1 MKRYHYLTKMLIML
15 LVFFFSLL
23 IGNQVKAGS
32 IKLNKL
38 DFEIQLNED
47 GSMDVVENWN
57 AKITDTNTMFKDFY
71 LDSSKFKKITNV
83 EVYRVSSGNKQKLTQ
98 IDKEMYHVTKNCYYG
113 LPISGNKFEI
123 AWGVSVNGTET
134 RNYQVKYKV
143 VDVIKTYADCSEL
156 YWQLV
161 GTDNAIPVTK
171 LTGTIK
177 LPKAVAEKNN
187 IRGWAHGPYNGNI
200 TVSEDKVYLDVDYL
214 DTGVMVE
221 ARIAVLEDLF
231 SKNKRVDKSK
241 FSEIL
246 AEEQSWADQ
255 ANREREKYIKDI
267 ERSKRIEK
275 IIAVAYIIATIALT
289 IFLIY
294 NLIKNGIKARQTE
307 KRKMPKLDYFRDI
320 PNKEASAGDAAY
332 LYYHRNGSFRK
343 NISKILSATLLQ
355 LSLKKYIAFSEDKTK
370 AKPQVRINILNNTEQ
385 LETLTKDEVTVL
397 SMLKDV
403 TRKTNKVGEIATF
416 TMKEFEK
423 YAKDKCEIFMKKIEA
438 IEVEVKSHQI
448 VLKNYSNEN
457 EKKVNQS
464 TTKAI
469 LYVTF
474 GITGVIVTIPLFPW
488 LTIPAIL
495 LILNSIPH
503 FSMAKKVN
511 ELTDKGLEEKAKW
524 VGLKKYMEDFSLLN
538 EREVPDLKLWEK
550 YLVFATAFGIADKV
564 LKQLKI
570 KYPELQNSD
579 VDNYS
584 YIHMLYHS
592 SLNNS
597 FINTLNTSVNRVY
610 MGGMSA
616 EAARSGYD
624 GSNFSSGGGFG
635 GGFSGG
641 GGGRRWRRPEWAE
654 DKKSSHFHVATFE
667 NKRGCFTNL

>member
-161 GTDNAIPVTK
+161 GTDNEIPVTK

-320 PNKEASAGDAAY
+320 PNKEASAGDVAY
-332 LYYHRNGSFRK
+332 LYYFKNGSFSR

-355 LSLKKYIAFSEDKTK
+355 LALKKYISFSEDNEES
-370 AKPQVRINILNNTEQ
+370 KPKIRVNILDVTDNR
-385 LETLTKDEVTVL
+385 ETLTNDEKL
-397 SMLKDV
+397 IYELL
-403 TRKTNKVGEIATF
+403 NKVSKKRTF
-416 TMKEFEK
+416 TMKEFEEYVGK
-423 YAKDKCEIFMKKIEA
+423 HCESFMGKMRKLE
-438 IEVEVKSHQI
+438 IEVEKHQVKM
-448 VLKNYSNEN
+448 KNYSKEN
-457 EKKVNQS
+457 EKIVSKHSN
-464 TTKAI
+464 KGFI
-469 LYVTF
+469 YMFF
-474 GITGVIVTIPLFPW
+474 GIVGIGIMP
-488 LTIPAIL
+488 IPAIL
-495 LILNSIPH
+495 LILNSIPQ
-503 FSMAKKVN
+503 FIMAKRN
-511 ELTDKGLEEKAKW
+511 RNLTDKGLEEKAKW

-538 EREVPDLKLWEK
+538 EKKVPDLKLWEK

-570 KYPELQNSD
+570 KYPELQDMDGYDYAYMN
-579 VDNYS
+579 
-584 YIHMLYHS
+584 MLYHS

-597 FINTLNTSVNRVY
+597 FLSTLNTSVNKAY
-610 MGGMSA
+610 MGGMISQ
-616 EAARSGYD
+616 AASSVYD
-624 GSNFSSGGGFG
+624 GGNFSSGGGFG

-641 GGGRRWRRPEWAE
+641 GGGRRRRRPEWAE

>member
-83 EVYRVSSGNKQKLTQ
+83 EVYRVSYGNKQKLTQ

-161 GTDNAIPVTK
+161 GTDNEIPVTK

-332 LYYHRNGSFRK
+332 LYYFKNGSFSR

-355 LSLKKYIAFSEDKTK
+355 LALKKYISFSEDNEES
-370 AKPQVRINILNNTEQ
+370 KPKIRVNILDVTDNR
-385 LETLTKDEVTVL
+385 ETLTNDEKL
-397 SMLKDV
+397 IYELL
-403 TRKTNKVGEIATF
+403 NKVSKKRTF
-416 TMKEFEK
+416 TMKEFEEYVGK
-423 YAKDKCEIFMKKIEA
+423 HCESFMGKMRKLE
-438 IEVEVKSHQI
+438 IEVEKHQVKM
-448 VLKNYSNEN
+448 KNYSKEN
-457 EKKVNQS
+457 EKIVSKHSN
-464 TTKAI
+464 KGFI
-469 LYVTF
+469 YMFF
-474 GITGVIVTIPLFPW
+474 GIVGIGIMP
-488 LTIPAIL
+488 IPAIL
-495 LILNSIPH
+495 LILNSIPQ
-503 FSMAKKVN
+503 FIMAKRN
-511 ELTDKGLEEKAKW
+511 RNLTDKGLEEKAKW

-538 EREVPDLKLWEK
+538 EKEVPDLKLWEK

-570 KYPELQNSD
+570 KYPELQDMDGYDYAYMN
-579 VDNYS
+579 
-584 YIHMLYHS
+584 MLYHS

-597 FINTLNTSVNRVY
+597 FLSTLNTSVNKAY
-610 MGGMSA
+610 MGGMISQ
-616 EAARSGYD
+616 AASSGYD
-624 GSNFSSGGGFG
+624 GGNFSSGGGFG

-641 GGGRRWRRPEWAE
+641 GGGRRRRRPEWAE
-654 DKKSSHFHVATFE
+654 DKK
-667 NKRGCFTNL
+667 K

>member
-57 AKITDTNTMFKDFY
+57 VKITDTNTMFKDFY

-161 GTDNAIPVTK
+161 GTDNEIPVTK

-332 LYYHRNGSFRK
+332 LYYFKNGSFSR

-355 LSLKKYIAFSEDKTK
+355 LALKKYISFSEDNEES
-370 AKPQVRINILNNTEQ
+370 KPKIRVNILDVTDNR
-385 LETLTKDEVTVL
+385 ETLTNDEKL
-397 SMLKDV
+397 IYELL
-403 TRKTNKVGEIATF
+403 NKVSKKRTF
-416 TMKEFEK
+416 TMKEFEEYVGK
-423 YAKDKCEIFMKKIEA
+423 HCESFMGKMRKLE
-438 IEVEVKSHQI
+438 IEVEKHQVKM
-448 VLKNYSNEN
+448 KNYSKEN
-457 EKKVNQS
+457 EKIVSKHSN
-464 TTKAI
+464 KGFI
-469 LYVTF
+469 YMFF
-474 GITGVIVTIPLFPW
+474 GIVGIGIMP
-488 LTIPAIL
+488 IPAIL
-495 LILNSIPH
+495 LILNSIPQ
-503 FSMAKKVN
+503 FIMAKRN
-511 ELTDKGLEEKAKW
+511 RNLTDKGLEEKAKW

-538 EREVPDLKLWEK
+538 EKEVPDLKLWEK

-570 KYPELQNSD
+570 KYPELQDMDGYDYAYMN
-579 VDNYS
+579 
-584 YIHMLYHS
+584 MLYHS

-597 FINTLNTSVNRVY
+597 FLSTLNTSVNKAY
-610 MGGMSA
+610 MGGMISQ
-616 EAARSGYD
+616 AASSVYD
-624 GSNFSSGGGFG
+624 GGNFSSGGGFG

-641 GGGRRWRRPEWAE
+641 GGGRRRRRPEWAE
-654 DKKSSHFHVATFE
+654 DKK
-667 NKRGCFTNL
+667 K

>member
-113 LPISGNKFEI
+113 LPISSNKFEI

-161 GTDNAIPVTK
+161 GTDNEIPVTK

-294 NLIKNGIKARQTE
+294 NLIKSGIKARQTE

-332 LYYHRNGSFRK
+332 LYYFKNGSFSR

-355 LSLKKYIAFSEDKTK
+355 LALKKYISFSEDNEES
-370 AKPQVRINILNNTEQ
+370 KPKIRVNILDVTDNR
-385 LETLTKDEVTVL
+385 ETLTNDEKL
-397 SMLKDV
+397 IYELL
-403 TRKTNKVGEIATF
+403 NKVSKKRTF
-416 TMKEFEK
+416 TMKEFEEYVGK
-423 YAKDKCEIFMKKIEA
+423 HCESFMGKMRKLE
-438 IEVEVKSHQI
+438 IEVEKHQVKM
-448 VLKNYSNEN
+448 KNYSKEN
-457 EKKVNQS
+457 EKIVSKHSN
-464 TTKAI
+464 KGFI
-469 LYVTF
+469 YMFF
-474 GITGVIVTIPLFPW
+474 GIVGIGIMP
-488 LTIPAIL
+488 IPAIL
-495 LILNSIPH
+495 LILNSIPQ
-503 FSMAKKVN
+503 FIMAKRN
-511 ELTDKGLEEKAKW
+511 RNLTDKGLEEKAKW

-538 EREVPDLKLWEK
+538 EKEVPDLKLWEK

-570 KYPELQNSD
+570 KYPELQDMDGYDYAYMN
-579 VDNYS
+579 
-584 YIHMLYHS
+584 MLYHS

-597 FINTLNTSVNRVY
+597 FLSTLNTSVNKAY
-610 MGGMSA
+610 MGGMISQ
-616 EAARSGYD
+616 AASSVYD
-624 GSNFSSGGGFG
+624 GGNFSSGGGFG

>member
-161 GTDNAIPVTK
+161 GTDNEIPVTK

-332 LYYHRNGSFRK
+332 LYYFKNGSFSR

-355 LSLKKYIAFSEDKTK
+355 LALKKYISFSEDNEES
-370 AKPQVRINILNNTEQ
+370 KPKIRVNILDVTDNR
-385 LETLTKDEVTVL
+385 ETLTNDEKL
-397 SMLKDV
+397 IYELL
-403 TRKTNKVGEIATF
+403 NKVSKKRTF
-416 TMKEFEK
+416 TMKEFEE
-423 YAKDKCEIFMKKIEA
+423 YAGKHCESFMEKMKKLE
-438 IEVEVKSHQI
+438 IEVEKHQVKM
-448 VLKNYSNEN
+448 KNYSKEN
-457 EKKVNQS
+457 EKIVSKHSNKGIIYMV
-464 TTKAI
+464 
-469 LYVTF
+469 F
-474 GITGVIVTIPLFPW
+474 GIVGIGIMP
-488 LTIPAIL
+488 IPAIL
-495 LILNSIPH
+495 LILNSIPQ
-503 FSMAKKVN
+503 FIMAKRN
-511 ELTDKGLEEKAKW
+511 RNLTDKGLEEKAKW

-538 EREVPDLKLWEK
+538 EKEVPDLKLWEK

-570 KYPELQNSD
+570 KYPELQDMDGYDYAYMN
-579 VDNYS
+579 
-584 YIHMLYHS
+584 MLYHS

-597 FINTLNTSVNRVY
+597 FLSTLNTSVNKAY
-610 MGGMSA
+610 MGGMISQ
-616 EAARSGYD
+616 AASSGYD
-624 GSNFSSGGGFG
+624 GGNFSSGGGFG

-641 GGGRRWRRPEWAE
+641 GGGRRRRRPEWAE

>member
-57 AKITDTNTMFKDFY
+57 ARITDTNTMFKDFY
-71 LDSSKFKKITNV
+71 LDSYKFKEITNV
-83 EVYRVSSGNKQKLTQ
+83 EVYRVNSGNKQKLTQ
-98 IDKEMYHVTKNCYYG
+98 IDKQMYHVTKNCYYG

-143 VDVIKTYADCSEL
+143 VDAIKTYADCSEL

-161 GTDNAIPVTK
+161 GKDNAIPVTK

-177 LPKAVAEKNN
+177 LPKAVSEKNN

-200 TVSEDKVYLDVDYL
+200 TVSEDKVYLEVDYL

-221 ARIAVLEDLF
+221 ARIAVLEKLF
-231 SKNKRVDKSK
+231 TNNKKVDKSK
-241 FSEIL
+241 LSVIL

-255 ANREREKYIKDI
+255 ANKEREQYIR
-267 ERSKRIEK
+267 EQEEQELIEK
-275 IIAVAYIIATIALT
+275 ASRIILTVIAIALS

-294 NLIKNGIKARQTE
+294 NLIRNTIKACKIK
-307 KRKMPKLDYFRDI
+307 KRKMPQIDYFREI
-320 PNKEASAGDAAY
+320 PNEDASAADAAY
-332 LYYHRNGSFRK
+332 LYYFGNGKFDQNK
-343 NISKILSATLLQ
+343 SKILSATLLQ
-355 LSLKKYIAFSEDKTK
+355 LALKRYIVFSEDKTK
-370 AKPQVRINILNNTEQ
+370 LKTQVRINILNSAEQ
-385 LETLTKDEVTVL
+385 SNPLTGDEKIVFGI
-397 SMLKDV
+397 LKSV
-403 TRKTNKVGEIATF
+403 ANKTNGDGEIATF

-423 YAKDKCEIFMKKIEA
+423 YAKKHSESFMNKIA
-438 IEVEVKSHQI
+438 SISTEVKKQQIALENYSQENAKQSLKQKSKAWKFI
-448 VLKNYSNEN
+448 VL
-457 EKKVNQS
+457 
-464 TTKAI
+464 
-469 LYVTF
+469 
-474 GITGVIVTIPLFPW
+474 GVIIMMAVTTIPIIL
-488 LTIPAIL
+488 LAIL
-495 LILNSIPH
+495 LLLNSIPH
-503 FSMAKKVN
+503 FVMANKIN
-511 ELTDKGLEEKAKW
+511 QLTDKGLEERAKW

-570 KYPELQNSD
+570 KYPELQNINGYD
-579 VDNYS
+579 YAYMN
-584 YIHMLYHS
+584 MLYHS

-597 FINTLNTSVNRVY
+597 FLNTLNTSVNKVY

-616 EAARSGYD
+616 QAASSGYD
-624 GSNFSSGGGFG
+624 GGNFSSGGGFG

-641 GGGRRWRRPEWAE
+641 GGGRRRRRPEWAE
-654 DKKSSHFHVATFE
+654 DKKSGFITCIRLLRNQHSPM
-667 NKRGCFTNL
+667 

>member
-161 GTDNAIPVTK
+161 GTDNEIPVTK

-320 PNKEASAGDAAY
+320 PNKGASAGDAAY
-332 LYYHRNGSFRK
+332 LYYFKNGSFSR

-355 LSLKKYIAFSEDKTK
+355 LALKKYISFSEDNEES
-370 AKPQVRINILNNTEQ
+370 KPKIRVNILDVTDNR
-385 LETLTKDEVTVL
+385 ETLTNDEKL
-397 SMLKDV
+397 IYELL
-403 TRKTNKVGEIATF
+403 NKVSKKRTF
-416 TMKEFEK
+416 TMKEFEE
-423 YAKDKCEIFMKKIEA
+423 YAGKHCESFMGKMRKLE
-438 IEVEVKSHQI
+438 IEVEKHQVKM
-448 VLKNYSNEN
+448 KNYSKEN
-457 EKKVNQS
+457 EKIVSKHSNKGIIYMV
-464 TTKAI
+464 
-469 LYVTF
+469 F
-474 GITGVIVTIPLFPW
+474 GIVGIGIMP
-488 LTIPAIL
+488 IPAIL
-495 LILNSIPH
+495 LILNSIPQ
-503 FSMAKKVN
+503 FIMAKRN
-511 ELTDKGLEEKAKW
+511 RNLTDKGLEEKAKW

-538 EREVPDLKLWEK
+538 EKEVPDLKLWEK

-570 KYPELQNSD
+570 KYPELQDMDGYDYAYMN
-579 VDNYS
+579 
-584 YIHMLYHS
+584 MLYHS

-597 FINTLNTSVNRVY
+597 FLSTLNTSVNKAY
-610 MGGMSA
+610 MGGMISQ
-616 EAARSGYD
+616 AASSVYD
-624 GSNFSSGGGFG
+624 GGNFSSGGGFG

-641 GGGRRWRRPEWAE
+641 GGGRRRRRPEWAE
-654 DKKSSHFHVATFE
+654 DKK
-667 NKRGCFTNL
+667 K

>member
-161 GTDNAIPVTK
+161 GTDNEIPVTK

-332 LYYHRNGSFRK
+332 LYYFKNGSFSR

-355 LSLKKYIAFSEDKTK
+355 LALKKYISFSEDNEES
-370 AKPQVRINILNNTEQ
+370 KPKIRVNILDVTDNR
-385 LETLTKDEVTVL
+385 ETLTNDEKL
-397 SMLKDV
+397 IYELL
-403 TRKTNKVGEIATF
+403 NKVSKKRTF
-416 TMKEFEK
+416 TMKEFEE
-423 YAKDKCEIFMKKIEA
+423 YAGKHCESFMGKMRKLE
-438 IEVEVKSHQI
+438 IEVEKHQVKM
-448 VLKNYSNEN
+448 KNYSKEN
-457 EKKVNQS
+457 EKIVSKHSNKGIIYMV
-464 TTKAI
+464 
-469 LYVTF
+469 F
-474 GITGVIVTIPLFPW
+474 GIVGIGIMP
-488 LTIPAIL
+488 IPAIL
-495 LILNSIPH
+495 LILNSIPQ
-503 FSMAKKVN
+503 FIMAKRN
-511 ELTDKGLEEKAKW
+511 RNLTDKGLEEKAKW

-538 EREVPDLKLWEK
+538 EKEVPDLKLWEK

-570 KYPELQNSD
+570 KYPELQDMDGYDYAYMN
-579 VDNYS
+579 
-584 YIHMLYHS
+584 MLYHS

-597 FINTLNTSVNRVY
+597 FLSTLNTSVNKAY
-610 MGGMSA
+610 MGGMISQ
-616 EAARSGYD
+616 AASSVYD
-624 GSNFSSGGGFG
+624 GGNFSSGGGFG

-641 GGGRRWRRPEWAE
+641 GGGRRRRRPEWAE
-654 DKKSSHFHVATFE
+654 DKK
-667 NKRGCFTNL
+667 K

>member
-161 GTDNAIPVTK
+161 GTDNEIPVTK

-332 LYYHRNGSFRK
+332 LYYFKNGSFSR

-355 LSLKKYIAFSEDKTK
+355 LALKKYISFSEDNEES
-370 AKPQVRINILNNTEQ
+370 KPKIRVNILNVTDNR
-385 LETLTKDEVTVL
+385 ETLTNDEKL
-397 SMLKDV
+397 IYELL
-403 TRKTNKVGEIATF
+403 NKVSKKRTF
-416 TMKEFEK
+416 TMKEFEEYVGK
-423 YAKDKCEIFMKKIEA
+423 HCESFMGKMRKLE
-438 IEVEVKSHQI
+438 IEVEKHQVKM
-448 VLKNYSNEN
+448 KNYSKEN
-457 EKKVNQS
+457 EKIVSKHSN
-464 TTKAI
+464 KGFI
-469 LYVTF
+469 YMFF
-474 GITGVIVTIPLFPW
+474 GIVGIGIMP
-488 LTIPAIL
+488 IPAIL
-495 LILNSIPH
+495 LILNSIPQ
-503 FSMAKKVN
+503 FIMAKRN
-511 ELTDKGLEEKAKW
+511 RNLTDKGLEEKAKW

-538 EREVPDLKLWEK
+538 EKEVPDLKLWEK

-570 KYPELQNSD
+570 KYPELQDMDGYDYAYMN
-579 VDNYS
+579 
-584 YIHMLYHS
+584 MLYHS

-597 FINTLNTSVNRVY
+597 FLSTLNTSVNKAY
-610 MGGMSA
+610 MGGMISQ
-616 EAARSGYD
+616 AASSVYD
-624 GSNFSSGGGFG
+624 GGNFSSGGGFG

-641 GGGRRWRRPEWAE
+641 GGGRRRRRPEWAE

>member
-83 EVYRVSSGNKQKLTQ
+83 EVYRVSYGNKQKLTQ

-161 GTDNAIPVTK
+161 GTDNEIPVTK

-267 ERSKRIEK
+267 ERSKRSAK

-332 LYYHRNGSFRK
+332 LYYFKNGSFSR

-355 LSLKKYIAFSEDKTK
+355 LALKKYISFSEDNEES
-370 AKPQVRINILNNTEQ
+370 KPKIRVNILDVTDNR
-385 LETLTKDEVTVL
+385 ETLTNDEKL
-397 SMLKDV
+397 IYELL
-403 TRKTNKVGEIATF
+403 NKVSKKRTF
-416 TMKEFEK
+416 TMKEFEEYVGK
-423 YAKDKCEIFMKKIEA
+423 HCESFMGKMRKLE
-438 IEVEVKSHQI
+438 IEVEKHQVKM
-448 VLKNYSNEN
+448 KNYSKEN
-457 EKKVNQS
+457 EKIVSKHSN
-464 TTKAI
+464 KGFI
-469 LYVTF
+469 YMFF
-474 GITGVIVTIPLFPW
+474 GIVGIGIMP
-488 LTIPAIL
+488 IPAIL
-495 LILNSIPH
+495 LILNSIPQ
-503 FSMAKKVN
+503 FIMAKRN
-511 ELTDKGLEEKAKW
+511 RNLTDKGLEEKAKW

-538 EREVPDLKLWEK
+538 EKEVPDLKLWEK

-570 KYPELQNSD
+570 KYPELQDMDGYDYAYMN
-579 VDNYS
+579 
-584 YIHMLYHS
+584 MLYHS

-597 FINTLNTSVNRVY
+597 FLSTLNTSVNKAY
-610 MGGMSA
+610 MGGMISQ
-616 EAARSGYD
+616 AASSGYD
-624 GSNFSSGGGFG
+624 GGNFSSGGGFG

-641 GGGRRWRRPEWAE
+641 GGGRRRRRPEWAE
-654 DKKSSHFHVATFE
+654 DKK
-667 NKRGCFTNL
+667 K

>member
-1 MKRYHYLTKMLIML
+1 MN
-15 LVFFFSLL
+15 F
-23 IGNQVKAGS
+23 
-32 IKLNKL
+32 
-38 DFEIQLNED
+38 DIQLNED
-47 GSMDVVENWN
+47 GSMDVVENWDASISN
-57 AKITDTNTMFKDFY
+57 TNTMFKDFD
-71 LDSSKFKKITNV
+71 LDSTKFKKITDV
-83 EVYRVSSGNKQKLTQ
+83 EVYRVYGENNKKKLTE
-98 IDKEMYHVTKNCYYG
+98 IDEEMYHVTEDCYYG
-113 LPISGNKFEI
+113 LNVSGNRFEI
-123 AWGVSVNGTET
+123 AWGVSVDGTET
-134 RNYQVKYKV
+134 RSYQVKYKV
-143 VDVIKTYADCSEL
+143 VDVVKTYADCSEV
-156 YWQLV
+156 YWKLV
-161 GTDNAIPVTK
+161 GTDNEVPVTK
-171 LTGTIK
+171 LTATIK
-177 LPKAVAEKNN
+177 LPKEVSDKNN
-187 IRGWAHGPYNGNI
+187 VRGWAHGPYNGNI
-200 TVSEDKVYLDVDYL
+200 YIYNDRVYLEVDYL
-214 DTGVMVE
+214 TTSTMVE
-221 ARIAVLEDLF
+221 ARIAILENLF
-231 SKNKRVDKSK
+231 PSNEIVDKSML
-241 FSEIL
+241 SEIL
-246 AEEQSWADQ
+246 SEEQEWAEK
-255 ANREREKYIKDI
+255 ANKEREEYIMQM
-267 ERSKRIEK
+267 ENEKRIEK
-275 IIAVAYIIATIALT
+275 IVEVVFCIVAIALT
-289 IFLIY
+289 VLLTY
-294 NLIKNGIKARQTE
+294 NLIKNTIKTNKTVA
-307 KRKMPKLDYFRDI
+307 RKMPELEYFRDI

-385 LETLTKDEVTVL
+385 LESLTNDEKTVL
-397 SMLKDV
+397 SILKSV
-403 TRKTNKVGEIATF
+403 TRETNKTGEIATF

-423 YAKDKCEIFMKKIEA
+423 YAKKNCETFMRKIDS
-438 IEVEVKSHQI
+438 IESEVKTQQVTS
-448 VLKNYSNEN
+448 KNYSDEN
-457 EKKVNQS
+457 EKIVTQYA
-464 TTKAI
+464 TKAI

-570 KYPELQNSD
+570 KYPELQNMD
-579 VDNYS
+579 GYDYA
-584 YIHMLYHS
+584 YMHILYHG

-597 FINTLNTSVNRVY
+597 FLNTLNTSVNRVY

-654 DKKSSHFHVATFE
+654 DK
-667 NKRGCFTNL
+667 